1 VQICGDGKKA
11 EYRVN
16 IRTSVSPSPAALR
29 QVLGDNLR
37 QLCRDIPSVS
47 KLCTEIGV
55 NRTQFNRYL
64 SGEAF
69 PRPDVLHR
77 ICSRFGVDANILLV
91 PLQPRER
98 DPMEI
103 ATDALYQDV
112 MSLNRRPFDHY
123 LLPDA
128 MYRFWRMSF
137 QRPGAVYSSLARI
150 STRDG
155 TKHWKAT
162 DVFAAPIRGGSPRF
176 ARTNQSKGVMF
187 QHFDGV
193 SLICATSIESTFN
206 LTFFEY
212 GLAGQTRYYTGLS
225 FLTRRRTMD
234 SNRLSVTVMERLPE
248 EPALWRQVARAS
260 GLGDA
265 ADVPPEVLAA
275 LQRLPDR
282 I

>member
-1 VQICGDGKKA
+1 MPDQTRAAKA
-11 EYRVN
+11 A
-16 IRTSVSPSPAALR
+16 PSPAALR

-37 QLCRDIPSVS
+37 LLCSDGGSVT
-47 KLCTEIGV
+47 KLCAEIGV

-69 PRPDVLHR
+69 PRPDVLYR
-77 ICSRFGVDANILLV
+77 ICAKFGVDANILLH
-91 PLQPRER
+91 PLQPRVR
-98 DPMEI
+98 DQMEI
-103 ATDALYQDV
+103 ATDALYRDV
-112 MSLNRRPFDHY
+112 MALNRRPFDHY

-137 QRPGAVYSSLARI
+137 QRPGMVYSSIAWI
-150 STRDG
+150 YTRDG
-155 TKHWKAT
+155 VKHWKAT
-162 DVFAAPIRGGSPRF
+162 DVFSDAVRPGTRRF
-176 ARTNQSKGVMF
+176 ARTSQFRGVMF

-212 GLAGQTRYYTGLS
+212 GLAGQTKYYTGLS

-234 SNRLSVTVMERLPE
+234 SNRLSITVMERLPDDRK
-248 EPALWRQVARAS
+248 AWRQVARTAGICS
-260 GLGDA
+260 P
-265 ADVPPEVLAA
+265 DVVPKEVLEA

>member
-1 VQICGDGKKA
+1 VTGKS
-11 EYRVN
+11 
-16 IRTSVSPSPAALR
+16 TPSPSALR

-37 QLCRDIPSVS
+37 LLCRDVPSVS

-69 PRPDVLHR
+69 PRPDVLFR
-77 ICSRFGVDANILLV
+77 ICAKFGVDANILLH
-91 PLQPRER
+91 PLQPRDR
-98 DPMEI
+98 DAMEM
-103 ATDALYQDV
+103 ATEALYRDV

-137 QRPGAVYSSLARI
+137 QRPGAVYSSMARI
-150 STRDG
+150 HTRDG
-155 TKHWKAT
+155 TKHWKGI
-162 DVFAAPIRGGSPRF
+162 DVFASAVRPGSPRF
-176 ARTNQSKGVMF
+176 ARTNHFLGVMF

-234 SNRLSVTVMERLPE
+234 SNRLSVTVMERLPDD
-248 EPALWRQVARAS
+248 PALWRQVARQS
-260 GLGDA
+260 GLREPS
-265 ADVPPEVLAA
+265 DVPAEVLSA

>member
-1 VQICGDGKKA
+1 MNGK
-11 EYRVN
+11 
-16 IRTSVSPSPAALR
+16 TSPSPSALR

-37 QLCRDIPSVS
+37 LLCNDVPSVS

-69 PRPDVLHR
+69 PRPDVLYR
-77 ICSRFGVDANILLV
+77 ICTKFGVDANILLE
-91 PLQPRER
+91 PLQPRVR
-98 DPMEI
+98 DPMEL
-103 ATDALYQDV
+103 ATEALYRDV

-137 QRPGAVYSSLARI
+137 QRPGAVYSSMARI
-150 STRDG
+150 YTQDG
-155 TKHWKAT
+155 TKHFKAT
-162 DVFAAPIRGGSPRF
+162 DVFASAVRPGTPRF
-176 ARTNQSKGVMF
+176 ARTSQFRGVMF

-234 SNRLSVTVMERLPE
+234 SNRLSVTVMERLPDD
-248 EPALWRQVARAS
+248 PALWRQVARTA
-260 GLGDA
+260 GLREPDG
-265 ADVPPEVLAA
+265 VPAEVLAA
-275 LQRLPDR
+275 LQRLQDR

>member
-1 VQICGDGKKA
+1 MAGK
-11 EYRVN
+11 
-16 IRTSVSPSPAALR
+16 TSVDKVQPTPAALR

-37 QLCRDIPSVS
+37 LLCRDLGSVT

-55 NRTQFNRYL
+55 NRTQFKRYI

-69 PRPDVLHR
+69 PRPDVLYR
-77 ICSRFGVDANILLV
+77 ICTRFGVDANILLH
-91 PLQPRER
+91 PIQPRVR
-98 DPMEI
+98 DLMEV
-103 ATDALYQDV
+103 ATDALYRNV

-123 LLPDA
+123 LLPDG
-128 MYRFWRMSF
+128 MYHFWRMSF
-137 QRPGAVYSSLARI
+137 QKPGKVYSGIAWI
-150 STRDG
+150 HTRDG
-155 TKHWKAT
+155 VKHWKAT
-162 DVFAAPIRGGSPRF
+162 DVFADPVRAGTRRF
-176 ARTNQSKGVMF
+176 ARISQSKGVMF

-234 SNRLSVTVMERLPE
+234 SNRLSITVMEKLPDD
-248 EPALWRQVARAS
+248 AAVWRRVARTAGIS
-260 GLGDA
+260 SAG
-265 ADVPPEVLAA
+265 DVPQAVLDA

>member
-1 VQICGDGKKA
+1 MVMGDRFVTGK
-11 EYRVN
+11 N
-16 IRTSVSPSPAALR
+16 NPSPAALR
-29 QVLGDNLR
+29 QVLGDNLKI
-37 QLCRDIPSVS
+37 LCRDVPSVS
-47 KLCTEIGV
+47 KLCADIGV

-69 PRPDVLHR
+69 PRPDVLYR
-77 ICSRFGVDANILLV
+77 ICTKFGVDANILLE
-91 PLQPRER
+91 PLIPHER
-98 DPMEI
+98 DPMEL
-103 ATDALYQDV
+103 ATEVLYRDV

-137 QRPGAVYSSLARI
+137 QRPGSVYSSMAQVF
-150 STRDG
+150 TRG
-155 TKHWKAT
+155 TTKHWKGI
-162 DVFAAPIRGGSPRF
+162 DVFAAPVRPGSPRH
-176 ARTNQSKGVMF
+176 ARTNQFRGVMF

-234 SNRLSVTVMERLPE
+234 SNRLSVTVMERLPDD
-248 EPALWRQVARAS
+248 PALWRKVARQS
-260 GLGDA
+260 GLGAPDT
-265 ADVPPEVLAA
+265 VPPEVLSA